1 METKKELIEYIYSM
15 HLQNNTERI
24 DFDRAFKYGIECAI
38 DELIELKK
46 LREADV
52 SGRSEQLVC
61 TFCGINPMTEIC
73 KHPKVC
79 STKEKLKQTNCH

>member
-1 METKKELIEYIYSM
+1 MEKEL
-15 HLQNNTERI
+15 Q
-24 DFDRAFKYGIECAI
+24 DFKDKIN
-38 DELIELKK
+38 LKQGFNAYWNK
-46 LREADV
+46 GFDDAVKFLKDNGALSQHDV

-79 STKEKLKQTNCH
+79 STKEKVKAN